1 VLAFTSSWQALTL
14 GSAVVDRSG
23 KLWVEIMLLL
33 RFTDYVLR
41 NL

>member
-1 VLAFTSSWQALTL
+1 MEENEEI
-14 GSAVVDRSG
+14 SG

-33 RFTDYVLR
+33 RFTGYVLR